1 MSGFFEDA
9 RTTIKMRAIL
19 ALIPAIWLL
28 LAPVLAEAEPEAYD
42 LRGKQI
48 ERLYENHT
56 EQLSKLKHRSCCQNS
71 TNSHQKSATMVIS

>member
-1 MSGFFEDA
+1 MSGFIEVT
-9 RTTIKMRAIL
+9 RTTIKMTAIL
-19 ALIPAIWLL
+19 ALITAVWLP
-28 LAPVLAEAEPEAYD
+28 LALALAGAEPEAYD

>member
-1 MSGFFEDA
+1 M
-9 RTTIKMRAIL
+9 TAIL
-19 ALIPAIWLL
+19 ALITVARLLVTPA
-28 LAPVLAEAEPEAYD
+28 LAEAEPDAYD